1 MSNFMLNIKRK
12 NRKNSN
18 ENRLKLKICF
28 VLFGFIH
35 FYCSVHYIY
44 LCLARVVMTRA
55 IDCAI
60 FLCFLLYFAC
70 CGIVSEGKLN
80 LFMFYIS
87 RQKQFEICSPAE
99 QRKLRPNRPNGLIS
113 RPVKFGIGESVFKNS
128 ASIGIMLFC
137 VTFCKVMIW
146 SIFAW
151 NCTDTPH
158 AEQ

>member
-1 MSNFMLNIKRK
+1 M
-12 NRKNSN
+12 
-18 ENRLKLKICF
+18 KICF

-60 FLCFLLYFAC
+60 ILCFLLYFDC
-70 CGIVSEGKLN
+70 CGIVSGGKLN
-80 LFMFYIS
+80 LMVYIS
-87 RQKQFEICSPAE
+87 RQKTFAICSPAE

-151 NCTDTPH
+151 NYTDTTH
-158 AEQ
+158 AKQ